1 LKRRNIT
8 KRTVTREIK
17 LEKSVKLILVVFAIA
32 VLANTFQFSNPIRG
46 VLAEIGSSLD
56 INLGGSIWIY
66 D

>member
-1 LKRRNIT
+1 MKRRNIT

-32 VLANTFQFSNPIRG
+32 VLANTFQFSNPIRDT
-46 VLAEIGSSLD
+46 LAEIGSSLD
-56 INLGGSIWIY
+56 IHHGGSIWIY

>member
-1 LKRRNIT
+1 MKRS
-8 KRTVTREIK
+8 VTHEIK

-32 VLANTFQFSNPIRG
+32 VLANAFQFSNPIRD

-56 INLGGSIWIY
+56 ISHGGSIWIY